1 MKRMSKKDPKVEERI
16 GVAAIAKVER
26 ARLLG
31 GLERPEL
38 RGARRLRG
46 PRHDLSSASRP
57 SLSDFPQQGVEFKR
71 HCVVTCG
78 HSRSLSTERR

>member
-31 GLERPEL
+31 GLERPKL
-38 RGARRLRG
+38 RGARWCYEGRGTIFPPHRGRL
-46 PRHDLSSASRP
+46 
-57 SLSDFPQQGVEFKR
+57 
-71 HCVVTCG
+71 
-78 HSRSLSTERR
+78 